1 MFYITQPCGYQLVAI
16 LAGGR
21 VIQPP
26 GPPRHIFAPQVG
38 IFGLRHI
45 DEAAS
50 LIGALCAV
58 LDNDILESRVSAP
71 RYVDQREIVRN
82 DSFHVPTINIT

>member
-26 GPPRHIFAPQVG
+26 VLSRHIFPLQVG
-38 IFGLRHI
+38 IFGLRYI

>member
-1 MFYITQPCGYQLVAI
+1 MANSPLSEFNVLYITQPCDYQLVAI

-26 GPPRHIFAPQVG
+26 VPPRYICALQVG

-45 DEAAS
+45 DEAAP
-50 LIGALCAV
+50 LAGARRLV
-58 LDNDILESRVSAP
+58 
-71 RYVDQREIVRN
+71 
-82 DSFHVPTINIT
+82 

>member
-1 MFYITQPCGYQLVAI
+1 MATSWWLFWPVGALYNPPVSPRYICAL
-16 LAGGR
+16 
-21 VIQPP
+21 
-26 GPPRHIFAPQVG
+26 QVG
-38 IFGLRHI
+38 IFGLRYI